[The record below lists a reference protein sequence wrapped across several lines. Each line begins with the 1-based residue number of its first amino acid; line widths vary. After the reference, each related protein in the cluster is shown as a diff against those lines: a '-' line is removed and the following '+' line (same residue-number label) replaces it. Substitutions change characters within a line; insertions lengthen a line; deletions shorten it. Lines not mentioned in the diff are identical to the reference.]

1 MRLRRSSVS
10 LIVSTTVETAPIKE
24 SLKDFGFARDRR
36 TAFFAVFRAA
46 VFFLAAAFTDFL
58 ADFLAAF
65 FTDFLTDFLALALAA
80 DFRAAGLALLRREA
94 AFALRLAFL
103 ARAGAVLRD
112 ALRAAAFLDVF
123 RTDFD
128 FFRTDL
134 AMIVPPTHLSV
145 PQYL

>member
-1 MRLRRSSVS
+1 M
-10 LIVSTTVETAPIKE
+10 
-24 SLKDFGFARDRR
+24 SLKDFDVARDRR
-36 TAFFAVFRAA
+36 AAFFAVFRAV
-46 VFFLAAAFTDFL
+46 VFFLAAVFTGFF
-58 ADFLAAF
+58 ADFLA
-65 FTDFLTDFLALALAA
+65 DFLTDFLALALAA

-134 AMIVPPTHLSV
+134 AMIVPPTHLRV